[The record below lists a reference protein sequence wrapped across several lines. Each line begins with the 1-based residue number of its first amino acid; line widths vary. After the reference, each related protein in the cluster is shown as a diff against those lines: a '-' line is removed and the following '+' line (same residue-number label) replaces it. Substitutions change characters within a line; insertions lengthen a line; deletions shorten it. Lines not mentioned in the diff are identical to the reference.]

1 MPTEEPPTPATDR
14 AIGVEATRSHR
25 GAAVAFL
32 RAAAAGHASEAF
44 AQHAA
49 PGFRHH
55 NPFFRG
61 DADSLAAGMDDNAAK
76 FPDKVLT
83 VRHVLEDGDYVAVHS
98 EVHMRPG
105 DTGIVVVH
113 LFRFEGDRIAELWDV
128 AQQLP
133 ADSPNE
139 HGAF

>member
-1 MPTEEPPTPATDR
+1 MATVATPNATTER
-14 AIGVEATRSHR
+14 ASSDDATRSHR
-25 GAAVAFL
+25 SVAAAFL
-32 RAAAAGHASEAF
+32 RAAAAGRAREAF
-44 AQHAA
+44 ANHGA

-55 NPFFRG
+55 NPYFPG

-98 EVHMRPG
+98 SVHMQPG
-105 DTGIVVVH
+105 DPGIAVVH
-113 LFRFEGDRIAELWDV
+113 LFRFEGDRIADLWDV
-128 AQQLP
+128 AQQLE

-139 HGAF
+139 NGAF